1 VSAAP
6 RNAIVTGA
14 SSGIGAATALELARQ
29 GFRVAIGA
37 RRVER
42 LREVAGQIETAGGR
56 ALAHFLDV
64 SQPDSIDAFYSA
76 AEAALGP
83 IDLLVN
89 NAGMSILNLLPDA
102 KVEDL
107 RAELEVNLL
116 GPMLFCRR
124 AIPGMLERRR
134 GDLVFVG
141 SENAVRPRPFTSAYT
156 AAKAG
161 LEGLARVLA
170 MELDGTGVRSIVVRV
185 GPTGSEF
192 GSRMDHAKL
201 KQALEAWRYWGV
213 QRHLHFMPSESVAK
227 AIARVVATPVE
238 ESYPNLIEVMPG
250 GRKRSAQR
258 AEGERSS

>member
-1 VSAAP
+1 MSDQT
-6 RNAIVTGA
+6 RTAIVTGA
-14 SSGIGAATALELARQ
+14 SSGIGAATAVELARQ

-37 RRVER
+37 RRVEK
-42 LREVAGQIETAGGR
+42 LREVAADVESVGGR
-56 ALAHFLDV
+56 AFVDFLDV
-64 SQPDSIDAFYSA
+64 SQPDSIEAFYSA
-76 AEAALGP
+76 AESALGP
-83 IDLLVN
+83 IDVLVN

-116 GPMLFCRR
+116 GPMLFCRL

-141 SENAVRPRPFTSAYT
+141 SENAIRPRPYQAAYS

-161 LEGLARVLA
+161 LEGLARVIA
-170 MELDGTGVRSIVVRV
+170 MELDGTGVRSILVRV

-192 GSRMDHAKL
+192 GTRLDPGKL

-213 QRHLHFMPSESVAK
+213 LRHLHFMPSESVAR
-227 AIARVVATPVE
+227 AIARIVATPVE
-238 ESYPNLIEVMPG
+238 ESYPSLVEVMPG
-250 GRKRSAQR
+250 GRKK
-258 AEGERSS
+258 EFSS

>member
-1 VSAAP
+1 MNEAP
-6 RNAIVTGA
+6 RTAIITGA
-14 SSGIGAATALELARQ
+14 SSGIGAATAVELAQ
-29 GFRVAIGA
+29 HGYRVALGA
-37 RRVER
+37 RRVDR
-42 LREVAGQIETAGGR
+42 LGEVAARVEAGGGR
-56 ALAHFLDV
+56 AFVHFLDV
-64 SQPDSIDAFYSA
+64 SQPESIDAFYAA

-83 IDLLVN
+83 IELLVN

-107 RAELEVNLL
+107 RAELDVNLL
-116 GPMLFCRR
+116 GPMLLCRR

-141 SENAVRPRPFTSAYT
+141 SENAVRPRPYQAAYT

-192 GSRMDHAKL
+192 GARMDHGVL
-201 KQALEAWRYWGV
+201 KRALEAWRYWGV
-213 QRHLHFMPSESVAK
+213 QRHVHFMPSESVAK
-227 AIARVVATPVE
+227 AIARVVAAPVE
-238 ESYPNLIEVMPG
+238 ESYPSLIEVMPG
-250 GRKRSAQR
+250 GRKKASTA
-258 AEGERSS
+258 

>member
-1 VSAAP
+1 MSAQP
-6 RNAIVTGA
+6 RIAIVTGA
-14 SSGIGAATALELARQ
+14 SSGIGAATALELARA
-29 GFRVAIGA
+29 GYHVALGA

-42 LREVAGQIETAGGR
+42 LREVAAQVEVAGAR
-56 ALAHFLDV
+56 AFTHFLDV
-64 SQPDSIDAFYSA
+64 AQPESIDAFYAA

-89 NAGMSILNLLPDA
+89 NAGMSILNLLADA

-116 GPMLFCRR
+116 GPMLLCRR
-124 AIPGMLERRR
+124 AIPGMLARRR

-141 SENAVRPRPFTSAYT
+141 SENAVRPRPYQAAYT

-192 GSRMDHAKL
+192 GARMDHGML
-201 KQALEAWRYWGV
+201 KRALEAWRYWGV
-213 QRHLHFMPSESVAK
+213 QRHMHFMPSESVAR
-227 AIARVVATPVE
+227 AIARVVTAPVE
-238 ESYPNLIEVMPG
+238 ESYPSLIEVMPG
-250 GRKRSAQR
+250 GRKKEFAL
-258 AEGERSS
+258 